1 MEKTFFQL
9 KEFEPAASAAFTYH
23 VHNPDSV
30 IMRDNVRWYANTLNN
45 SDFVNREPY
54 VGIGQDSRQK
64 IYCPTFVLQP

>member
-1 MEKTFFQL
+1 MNEMDFCFQL
-9 KEFEPAASAAFTYH
+9 KDFEPAASAAFTYH

-54 VGIGQDSRQK
+54 VGKRQQK
-64 IYCPTFVLQP
+64 LYYMLSN